1 MEVVCLQIW
10 IPWEERNM
18 VYLLMA
24 ILSLCGAADVI
35 IEFKALYQEKEGS
48 CVTIICSFK
57 WPSMETGIWW
67 KNPIYD
73 PQTKDYNKTT
83 VYHEDESIVDP
94 EFKGR
99 TEYLGDRKTNCSF
112 KIKNLQLNDSGIY
125 NFRFI
130 GKNDYKWMNKQGVN
144 LSVTENPCKIDIE
157 TPSIMTEGKEA
168 NLTCATKGPCTNN
181 PKWQDTQDGWQF
193 KRVQSDEIG
202 KPRSETLTFTPTWWN
217 HTKTLKCQI
226 EGNKD
231 ECAARSVFLDIQY
244 SPKETK
250 VSSSHAEVKEGENV
264 TLVCTS
270 QGNPPVNTRWIKNGL
285 GPIQNLTNKLKFDA
299 IDIEDSGAYYCQAS
313 NVLGKENSSVINID
327 VKYKPKGTR
336 ILVAKEELNE
346 GDSLTIECL
355 FSSCNPNITSYTWY
369 GNGKLVNPESG
380 STLEI
385 SDVTYQSD
393 KYKYECEVKN
403 EVGSSRSNP
412 IILKVAYP
420 PKETT
425 AISKPADDI
434 KEGAAVTLVC
444 SCKGN
449 PPVNFY
455 TWFKVGQGIINNLET
470 FEFNSISITDSGD
483 YFCEAK
489 NQLGAQNS
497 SIINIDVK
505 YAPKNVRIEN
515 SPQAG
520 KILEGDELSLTCNTS
535 GGNPTQISFAWYR
548 NEHQTHARQT
558 LKFDKITRD
567 QAGSY
572 YCEATNSAGSTKSS
586 HENIDVWYGP
596 TGTQIET
603 NPLEKT
609 IKVGQAMALTCSS
622 RCNPLPSYSW
632 YKHNSKSIDRLEATE
647 KVLQFHKITVSE
659 AGEYHCTA
667 YNNIGAANSSSVTL
681 NVLYAPINLNLS
693 MESDLKEGDL
703 AVIQCT
709 VQSNPAS
716 YLSLIRRDT
725 KTDWKAQREPLREE
739 LPNSIKLTFP
749 SLRSEDAGIYAC
761 SARNSEGE
769 ITGDGELTVKYAP
782 KDIQVQTPGDITE
795 ENTVILNCE
804 NHAHPPVS
812 QYTWF
817 KVTEGAVH
825 NVGQERALQFMS
837 ISYKDRGDYFCNA
850 RNAIGEGNSSVI
862 RLTLKFPPKNTT
874 VLHNISAAG
883 VTEGDTVILVCSC
896 LSNPPAES
904 FNWYR
909 DAGNNRETPV
919 SSSQNLTISDVTKAN
934 EGLYYCVAKN
944 TLSSQT
950 SEKITI
956 LVSYGLVMK
965 AATSAA
971 VLVVVL
977 LICLVIVFICRWKQ
991 RKNTPGS
998 QDGEDTCF
1006 KLINHMGTRN
1016 DTRENLV
1023 MDWVSDPQRSREDLS
1038 DGIHNPESLDYIS
1051 SRQGRSRSQPPPSE
1065 AEVVYSTVANP
1076 APAQKGRGTENPH
1089 WATRNNCQDQE
1100 TLNYASLQFQG
1111 TSEQQKGSAGKERVR
1126 GKEAI
1131 SDIYSTVCKPRKPTE
1146 QEKGD
1151 YENYKV
1157 PPGARKQKDDEDDCE
1172 ELNYSTIVI
1181 PARVNKWES
1190 ESDEED
1196 EEEERTQY
1204 THLKL

>member
-231 ECAARSVFLDIQY
+231 ECAARSVFLDIQ
-244 SPKETK
+244 
-250 VSSSHAEVKEGENV
+250 
-264 TLVCTS
+264 
-270 QGNPPVNTRWIKNGL
+270 
-285 GPIQNLTNKLKFDA
+285 
-299 IDIEDSGAYYCQAS
+299 
-313 NVLGKENSSVINID
+313 
-327 VKYKPKGTR
+327 
-336 ILVAKEELNE
+336 
-346 GDSLTIECL
+346 
-355 FSSCNPNITSYTWY
+355 
-369 GNGKLVNPESG
+369 
-380 STLEI
+380 
-385 SDVTYQSD
+385 
-393 KYKYECEVKN
+393 
-403 EVGSSRSNP
+403 
-412 IILKVAYP
+412 YP

>member
-244 SPKETK
+244 
-250 VSSSHAEVKEGENV
+250 
-264 TLVCTS
+264 
-270 QGNPPVNTRWIKNGL
+270 
-285 GPIQNLTNKLKFDA
+285 
-299 IDIEDSGAYYCQAS
+299 
-313 NVLGKENSSVINID
+313 
-327 VKYKPKGTR
+327 
-336 ILVAKEELNE
+336 
-346 GDSLTIECL
+346 
-355 FSSCNPNITSYTWY
+355 
-369 GNGKLVNPESG
+369 
-380 STLEI
+380 
-385 SDVTYQSD
+385 
-393 KYKYECEVKN
+393 
-403 EVGSSRSNP
+403 
-412 IILKVAYP
+412 P

-632 YKHNSKSIDRLEATE
+632 YKHNTKSIDRLETTE
-647 KVLQFHKITVSE
+647 KVLQFHTITVSE

-667 YNNIGAANSSSVTL
+667 YNNIGADNSSSVTL

-709 VQSNPAS
+709 VESNPAS
-716 YLSLIRRDT
+716 SLSLIRRDT

-749 SLRSEDAGIYAC
+749 SLHSEDAGIYAC

-769 ITGDGELTVKYAP
+769 MTGDGELTVKYAP